1 MAQLQ
6 YYGIKYPFTSDSD
19 ENFYVDVNHSLKSKV
34 RSELLHII
42 FTPKGQKLRDPEFG
56 TDLIK
61 YIFEPNDDESWD
73 SIKTEISESVSR
85 LNDSMKIKNIEV
97 LKSEDNPAEV
107 FVRIDYSVK
116 EGNKEINDSIVTKL

>member
-61 YIFEPNDDESWD
+61 YIFKPNDDESWD

-97 LKSEDNPAEV
+97 LKSEDDPAEV

>member
-85 LNDSMKIKNIEV
+85 LTDSMKIKNIEV
-97 LKSEDNPAEV
+97 LKSEDDPAEV

>member
-6 YYGIKYPFTSDSD
+6 YYGIKYPFTADSD

-61 YIFEPNDDESWD
+61 YIYEPNDDESWD

-85 LNDSMKIKNIEV
+85 LNDSMTIKNIEV
-97 LKSEDNPAEV
+97 LKSEDDPAEV

>member
-97 LKSEDNPAEV
+97 LKSEDDPAEV